1 MSKYPSRSIPP
12 AQSSE
17 LQDRVAAAFVKLAAS
32 ATELNA
38 VSDELSKSIHAIDE
52 VLKKLNLGVST
63 WKKFADGTT
72 NPVTFWSRS
81 IGYARVSARWGLAIR
96 ADYGCNDDPESEQE
110 EVWQFNDAPRSYRL
124 EALVKLPEL
133 LDQLAE
139 TSGKVAGQLK
149 ERVALTKQVAVT
161 LSQMASSDRSS
172 GKRSR

>member
-63 WKKFADGTT
+63 WKKFAETT

-96 ADYGCNDDPESEQE
+96 ADYGCYDDPESEQE
-110 EVWQFNDAPRSYRL
+110 EVWRFNDAPRSYRL
-124 EALVKLPEL
+124 EALAKLPEL

-149 ERVALTKQVAVT
+149 ERVALTRQVAVT

-172 GKRSR
+172 RKRST

>member
-1 MSKYPSRSIPP
+1 MPKSPSRSIPP

-38 VSDELSKSIHAIDE
+38 VSDELSKSIQTIDE

-63 WKKFADGTT
+63 WRKFADGMTD
-72 NPVTFWSRS
+72 PVAFWSRS
-81 IGYARVSARWGLAIR
+81 IGYARISARWGLAIR
-96 ADYGCNDDPESEQE
+96 ADYGRDDDPESERE
-110 EVWQFNDAPRSYRL
+110 DVWLFNDAPRSYRL
-124 EALVKLPEL
+124 EALAALPEL

-149 ERVALTKQVAVT
+149 ERVALTRQVAAT
-161 LSQMASSDRSS
+161 LSQMASPDRRKRSS
-172 GKRSR
+172 